1 LPVAAAAWENRFND
15 PAGEGQGEETAM
27 NHQLQETDSMMGAH
41 RRFFLSNLRTPDTI
55 VDLAAG
61 QGWGLKGKRRQ
72 QTLFCLTGSVWVTQE
87 CDIRDYVLEE
97 GDAFV
102 VTLPGLVL
110 VRALTPARI
119 GYAESMMPE
128 PFRGRFSQTVFN

>member
-1 LPVAAAAWENRFND
+1 MTLQSPETGNIDRSEKRFI
-15 PAGEGQGEETAM
+15 
-27 NHQLQETDSMMGAH
+27 
-41 RRFFLSNLRTPDTI
+41 FSNLSTPDLV

-61 QGWGLKGKRRQ
+61 QGRRVRGKRRQ
-72 QTLFCLTGSVWVTQE
+72 QTLFCLQGSVWVTQE

-97 GDAFV
+97 GDAFL

-119 GYAESMMPE
+119 GYTETVVPV
-128 PFRGRFSQTVFN
+128 PFKGRFSQTVFN

>member
-1 LPVAAAAWENRFND
+1 
-15 PAGEGQGEETAM
+15 M
-27 NHQLQETDSMMGAH
+27 NHQLQETGSMMGAH

-55 VDLAAG
+55 VDLAVG

-72 QTLFCLTGSVWVTQE
+72 QTLFCLKGSVWVTQE

-110 VRALTPARI
+110 VRALAPARV

>member
-1 LPVAAAAWENRFND
+1 
-15 PAGEGQGEETAM
+15 M
-27 NHQLQETDSMMGAH
+27 NHQLLDTVSEMGAH
-41 RRFFLSNLRTPDTI
+41 KRFFLSNLSTPDTI

-72 QTLFCLTGSVWVTQE
+72 QTLFCLQGRVWVTQE
-87 CDIRDYVLEE
+87 CDIRDYVLDA
-97 GDAFV
+97 GDAFI

-110 VRALTPARI
+110 VRALTSARI
-119 GYAESMMPE
+119 GYAESMMKA

>member
-1 LPVAAAAWENRFND
+1 MVGAQKRF
-15 PAGEGQGEETAM
+15 T
-27 NHQLQETDSMMGAH
+27 
-41 RRFFLSNLRTPDTI
+41 LSNLSTPDTI

-61 QGWGLKGKRRQ
+61 QGWGLKGKHRQ
-72 QTLFCLTGSVWVTQE
+72 QTLFCLQGSVWITQE

-97 GDAFV
+97 GDAFL

-110 VRALTPARI
+110 VRALTPARL

>member
-1 LPVAAAAWENRFND
+1 
-15 PAGEGQGEETAM
+15 
-27 NHQLQETDSMMGAH
+27 MMGAH

-55 VDLAAG
+55 VDLAVG

-72 QTLFCLTGSVWVTQE
+72 QTLFCLKGSVWVTQE

-110 VRALTPARI
+110 VRALAPARV

>member
-1 LPVAAAAWENRFND
+1 
-15 PAGEGQGEETAM
+15 M
-27 NHQLQETDSMMGAH
+27 NHQLLETGSMVGA
-41 RRFFLSNLRTPDTI
+41 RQRFFLSNMSKPETI

-72 QTLFCLTGSVWVTQE
+72 QTLFCLLGSLWVTQE

-97 GDAFV
+97 GDAFI

-110 VRALTPARI
+110 VRALTQARL
-119 GYAESMMPE
+119 GYSESIMPV
-128 PFRGRFSQTVFN
+128 PFKGRFSQTVFN

>member
-1 LPVAAAAWENRFND
+1 MIHQGLD
-15 PAGEGQGEETAM
+15 AG
-27 NHQLQETDSMMGAH
+27 SIVGAQK
-41 RRFFLSNLRTPDTI
+41 RFFLSNLRTPDTI

-72 QTLFCLTGSVWVTQE
+72 QTLFCLQGSVWITQE
-87 CDIRDYVLEE
+87 CDIRDYVLED
-97 GDAFV
+97 GDAFM

>member
-1 LPVAAAAWENRFND
+1 
-15 PAGEGQGEETAM
+15 M
-27 NHQLQETDSMMGAH
+27 NHELLETGSVVSAQK
-41 RRFFLSNLRTPDTI
+41 RFFLSNLSTPETI

-61 QGWGLKGKRRQ
+61 QGWGVKGKRRQ
-72 QTLFCLTGSVWVTQE
+72 QTMFCLQGNIWVTQE
-87 CDIRDYVLEE
+87 GDIRDYVLEE
-97 GDAFV
+97 GDAFL

-110 VRALTPARI
+110 VRALTAARL

>member
-1 LPVAAAAWENRFND
+1 
-15 PAGEGQGEETAM
+15 M
-27 NHQLQETDSMMGAH
+27 NTQLMDTGSMVGAQK
-41 RRFFLSNLRTPDTI
+41 RFFLSNLSTPDTI

-61 QGWGLKGKRRQ
+61 QGWGLKGRRRQ
-72 QTLFCLTGSVWVTQE
+72 QTLFCLQGSVWVTQE

-97 GDAFV
+97 GDAFL

-110 VRALTPARI
+110 VRALTTARL

-128 PFRGRFSQTVFN
+128 PFKGRFSQTVFN